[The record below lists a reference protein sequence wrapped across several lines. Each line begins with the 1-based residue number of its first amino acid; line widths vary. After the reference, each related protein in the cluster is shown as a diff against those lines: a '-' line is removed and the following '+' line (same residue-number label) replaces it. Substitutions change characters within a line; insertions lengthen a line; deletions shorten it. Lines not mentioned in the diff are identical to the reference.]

1 MKFLKRIVKK
11 ISRGIRRVG
20 RKIKKAFGKIAK
32 AFGKL
37 GPLGSIA
44 LSFILPGIGDAIGK
58 WFSGLPN
65 DSFLVKIVD
74 RLRTGAS
81 MIKDGV
87 GTVFNKVTDAIEY
100 GMNAVSKPFMKEGAR
115 GMGSAFRDFVSDVT
129 GGFIEKS
136 EVGLTTADGRLIT
149 DLNAEERAKLKES
162 GELAKIQETA
172 AMARRKQSFLDRNM
186 REIQIKDN
194 QLPSLKPGETLEYIE
209 GSDGKYRVWKSEEAF
224 EKWNSG
230 AFDVKVPDVV
240 ADVKPEE
247 ESYSILEGKPDP
259 EMGTRKFLSQSREG
273 KAFKKIAPLS
283 TFGATIEAEEQAIA
297 DYNARM
303 IADQKDYFASVGQD
317 VLYGG
322 SKDSL
327 KSSTSPQN
335 FINLDELL
343 TSPDPYK
350 VWIDGIYG
358 SAAVPSGATFDDHLN
373 MAVNSNNYGYHLPQ
387 IGGNDD

>member
-11 ISRGIRRVG
+11 IGRGIRRVG

-44 LSFILPGIGDAIGK
+44 LSFILPGIGGAIGK

-65 DSFLVKIVD
+65 SNFLVKIVD
-74 RLRTGAS
+74 RLRAGAS

-100 GMNAVSKPFMKEGAR
+100 GMNAVSKPFMNGRGA
-115 GMGSAFRDFVSDVT
+115 GSAFRDFVSDVT

-136 EVGLTTADGRLIT
+136 EVDLKTADGRFIT
-149 DLNAEERAKLKES
+149 DLNAEELAKLKES

-186 REIQIKDN
+186 RKIQITEGQPPK
-194 QLPSLKPGETLEYIE
+194 LKPNEYLDNIPTP
-209 GSDGKYRVWKSEEAF
+209 DGDYRVWKSEEAF

-247 ESYSILEGKPDP
+247 ESYSVLEGKPDS
-259 EMGTRKFLSQSREG
+259 EMGTRKFISQSREG